1 LYLRRV
7 EEEADSLIPY
17 MCGVYIQKRP
27 VGAARRAVERHVGG
41 GGAFGNDPE
50 CGDGAREG
58 DGAGVKERVL
68 LWWTTVRHRFSIFAG
83 AGASVSENAFIFRSG

>member
-1 LYLRRV
+1 
-7 EEEADSLIPY
+7 

-27 VGAARRAVERHVGG
+27 VGAAGRAVERHVGG

-68 LWWTTVRHRFSIFAG
+68 LWWTTLRPHFSKTHPPLKMHSFYK
-83 AGASVSENAFIFRSG
+83 